1 MLKTYILLAHE
12 AEHPYVNSKV
22 PDNVA
27 VRIIGIGEEC
37 TSGTLKVI
45 KEINEAGEEV
55 RVLLLGTCG
64 SFTRLPGFVVYDS
77 ILGPRRYLRDRC
89 SHRLITV
96 DRLISEED
104 KEDHELNSVDGFD
117 MESSL
122 VKDLFEFMNSPFVE
136 DFSVIKVVSDPG
148 CASLEEWARS
158 VDNIR
163 RVLREEADHYISL
176 DGGAISEVVKI
187 FQDFPMRGVKF
198 VDLFPS
204 FSKDNLYRFHRWLSY
219 KSVRFDLVCP
229 ESRGMLLGSS
239 FVSSSFNKL
248 KRIMVPARKR
258 NKLPGSTVVA
268 TFLKEYGFDALEIS
282 KDHLNVTHKDHSK
295 RSVVILD
302 DILASGGTAEGLFN
316 VLEGLILPDGSFVE
330 VEGFYFFAE
339 LPDLGGAKRLEK
351 FGVPVESFVKIKL

>member
-1 MLKTYILLAHE
+1 MLKTCILLAHE

-22 PDNVA
+22 PDNVEI
-27 VRIIGIGEEC
+27 RIIGIGKEC
-37 TSGTLKVI
+37 VSGTLKVI

-77 ILGPRRYLRDRC
+77 IMGPRRYFRHKCEHHLV
-89 SHRLITV
+89 TV
-96 DRLISEED
+96 DRLISEKDIED
-104 KEDHELNSVDGFD
+104 SKLNNVDGFD
-117 MESSL
+117 MESSF
-122 VKDLFEFMNSPFVE
+122 VRDCFEYANSPFVE
-136 DFSVIKVVSDPG
+136 DFSIIKVVSDPG
-148 CASLEEWARS
+148 SDSFEEWARS

-163 RVLREEADHYISL
+163 RVLREEADRYISL
-176 DGGAISEVVKI
+176 DGGSISEAVKI

-204 FSKDNLYRFHRWLSY
+204 FSRDNLYRFHRWLSY
-219 KSVRFDLVCP
+219 RSVRFDLVCP

-239 FVSSSFNKL
+239 FVSSSFNKYN
-248 KRIMVPARKR
+248 RIMVPARKR
-258 NKLPGSTVVA
+258 NKLPGPTVVA

-282 KDHLNVTHKDHSK
+282 KDHLNATHKDHNK
-295 RSVVILD
+295 HSVVILD
-302 DILASGGTAEGLFN
+302 DLLASGGTAEGLFN
-316 VLEGLILPDGSFVE
+316 VLEGLILSDGSFVE

-339 LPDLGGAKRLEK
+339 LPDLGGAKRLER